1 MKNYSIV
8 RIGHE
13 YIVQADEQ
21 SVLKVASRR
30 RAAKLVSVATELL
43 DSHPT
48 VEILPR
54 IEAEPS
60 IVPSIEPDL
69 VDPESQG

>member
-13 YIVQADEQ
+13 YVVQADEQ

-30 RAAKLVSVATELL
+30 RAAKLVSVATELM
-43 DSHPT
+43 DSCPV
-48 VEILPR
+48 VEIPPR
-54 IEAEPS
+54 TEAEPS

-69 VDPESQG
+69 VEPEKQS

>member
-43 DSHPT
+43 DSHPA

-54 IEAEPS
+54 TEAEPS

-69 VDPESQG
+69 VDPESRG

>member
-30 RAAKLVSVATELL
+30 RAAKLVSFATELL

-54 IEAEPS
+54 TEAEPS